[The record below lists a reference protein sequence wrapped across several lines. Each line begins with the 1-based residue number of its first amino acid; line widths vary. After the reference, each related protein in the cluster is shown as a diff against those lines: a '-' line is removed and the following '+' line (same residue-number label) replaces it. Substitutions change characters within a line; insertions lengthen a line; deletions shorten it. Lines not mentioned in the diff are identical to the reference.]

1 MNRRPADRRVRPR
14 FEIVGQL
21 WGTVETNVTLPLLN
35 VSRGGALLESD
46 LPLASDSE
54 HDVAVT
60 CDGLEAPVRIRVCH
74 TRANTTIGATSR
86 YLIGIEFVS
95 IDAAF
100 AAQVDRWLETGDAAL
115 EV

>member
-1 MNRRPADRRVRPR
+1 MMRRPADRRGRPR

-21 WGTVETNVTLPLLN
+21 GGTLETSVTLPLLN

-46 LPLASDSE
+46 LSLASRSE

-60 CDGLEAPVRIRVCH
+60 WDGVEAPVRIRVCH
-74 TRANTTIGATSR
+74 TRANTRVDATSR
-86 YLIGIEFVS
+86 YLIGIEFLS

-100 AAQVDRWLETGDAAL
+100 AAQIDRWLEMGDAAL